1 MEITYL
7 QSDYQV
13 DSYICWWSGI
23 PSVYVTAIIYTNTQF
38 NTSRNTKK
46 LEIFT
51 QVNADTSYLIYLH
64 ISISFLEPNLALS
77 Q

>member
-1 MEITYL
+1 MEIL
-7 QSDYQV
+7 
-13 DSYICWWSGI
+13 
-23 PSVYVTAIIYTNTQF
+23 
-38 NTSRNTKK
+38 
-46 LEIFT
+46 T